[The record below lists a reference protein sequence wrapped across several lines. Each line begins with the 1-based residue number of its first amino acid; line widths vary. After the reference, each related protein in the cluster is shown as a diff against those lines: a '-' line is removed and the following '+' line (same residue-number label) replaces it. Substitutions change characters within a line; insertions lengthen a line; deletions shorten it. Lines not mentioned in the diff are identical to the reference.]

1 MASPVEG
8 FQLNRAVLVGA
19 RDCEPA
25 RVRLALMWIS
35 EVRHKISVKIALD
48 RGGSGAV
55 IVIVGTIL
63 LGIGGLTVL
72 AAIFVAAL
80 HAANKYP
87 HHVRVPRHARVR
99 MDAEGPPRP
108 KINALRLAV
117 ALSCIGAGLLL
128 LGVNLAITPN

>member
-8 FQLNRAVLVGA
+8 FQLNRAVLAGA

-25 RVRLALMWIS
+25 RVRRVLMWIS
-35 EVRHKISVKIALD
+35 EAWHKISVKIALD
-48 RGGSGAV
+48 RSRNRHM
-55 IVIVGTIL
+55 IVIVGTML
-63 LGIGGLTVL
+63 FGVGGLTVL
-72 AAIFVAAL
+72 AAILIAAF

-108 KINALRLAV
+108 KINALGLAV

>member
-1 MASPVEG
+1 MPSPVEG

-25 RVRLALMWIS
+25 RARLALMWIS

-48 RGGSGAV
+48 RDGNRAV

-72 AAIFVAAL
+72 AAILVAAF
-80 HAANKYP
+80 HAADNSP
-87 HHVRVPRHARVR
+87 RHVRVRR
-99 MDAEGPPRP
+99 DAEGPPRP
-108 KINALRLAV
+108 KINALRLAAV
-117 ALSCIGAGLLL
+117 LSCIGAGLLL
-128 LGVNLAITPN
+128 LGANLAITSN